1 MKGQINVKK
10 TPISKAVQNNT
21 AYEGKYVNPVQPH
34 VMEAKPRG
42 KSVPIAPGINKGT
55 GSNPSGEKRVINTEG
70 QPAGRNAASG
80 KSTFRAPRNES
91 RGSVTDCGYTPI
103 GMSMGGKGNGRGNGN
118 R

>member
-1 MKGQINVKK
+1 MKGQLDIKRAPLKVQG
-10 TPISKAVQNNT
+10 KANFDGAT
-21 AYEGKYVNPVQPH
+21 GAPHQPR

-42 KSVPIAPGINKGT
+42 KNVSIAPGINKGLD
-55 GSNPSGEKRVINTEG
+55 GKADGAKRILNNEAK
-70 QPAGRNAASG
+70 PAGRSAAIG

-103 GMSMGGKGNGRGNGN
+103 SMGEGAKGNGRGNGN